1 MVVLIKRWR
10 VLAIGMVFL
19 GLLSIL
25 TIRLWYVQIAAAE
38 VNEERALANRLRE
51 VETEAPRGRIL
62 DAGGQIIAETRASRT
77 LLVDRRVLTLEQEEA
92 LVQNLSVLLNQ
103 PQDSLRANFDQ
114 ALSGSR
120 FVVAID
126 VPGDVATQVLEY
138 GEEFPG
144 VEVRLSPVRS
154 YFEGAETVSHIVG
167 YLGKPSA
174 DDLENFGYLQSNDD
188 FGRSGIEQRYD
199 NLLRGQRGREIYQ
212 EDSAGRLAQL
222 VAEEPP
228 VGGWDAVLT
237 IDLELQAV
245 VEDAVLKAMANAE
258 GEEADPSGKAAVI
271 VMDVTDGSV
280 LSMVSTPTFD
290 PSLFVGGIDTESFR
304 ELSDTGSLFNNTTQ
318 GLYPPASTFKVV
330 PYVVAA
336 DNLIWPEGAFTA
348 ETIID
353 LPARLIFGGELGEG
367 SQQVF
372 NDWTDD
378 HGETNLHSALEK
390 SADAYFWLLALEIWR
405 SRAVVDPNIIQDMA
419 EELGFGTAT
428 GVDLPA
434 EANGIVP
441 DEEWISR
448 SRPYVG
454 GDLMN
459 VSIGQGDL
467 LATPLQ
473 VANSFATLVNGGN
486 VFRPRVVSHFV
497 DQEGEVQFVN
507 EPDLLR
513 EVDID
518 PETLRMLTEDLGRVV
533 SGERGTA
540 RDAFR
545 DSPIRDQIGGK
556 SGTAEIPP
564 VDDPVTTAWFV
575 GLAPLNNPKY
585 IVTVMIDR
593 GGSGSGTAAPV
604 VRDILEH
611 LMGVG

>member
-1 MVVLIKRWR
+1 MLIKRWR
-10 VLAIGMVFL
+10 VLAVGVFFL
-19 GLLSIL
+19 ALMSIL

-62 DAGGQIIAETRASRT
+62 DARGQIVAETRASRT
-77 LLVDRRVLTLEQEEA
+77 LLVDRRVLTLDQEEA
-92 LVQNLSVLLNQ
+92 LVQNLSVLLNE
-103 PQDSLRANFDQ
+103 PQDSLRARFDQ

-126 VPGDVATQVLEY
+126 VPGDVATEVLEY

-144 VEVRLSPVRS
+144 VEVRLTPVRS
-154 YFEGAETVSHIVG
+154 YLEAQSVSHIIG

-174 DDLENFGYLQSNDD
+174 EDLAKFGYLQPNDD

-222 VAEEPP
+222 VAEDPP

-237 IDLELQAV
+237 IDVELQTV
-245 VEDAVLKAMANAE
+245 VEDAVQKAMATATGN
-258 GEEADPSGKAAVI
+258 EADPSGKAAAV
-271 VMDVTDGSV
+271 VMDATDGSV
-280 LSMVSTPTFD
+280 LSMVSLPTFD
-290 PSLFVGGIDTESFR
+290 PALFVGGIDVATFR
-304 ELSDTGSLFNNTTQ
+304 ELSDDGALFNNTIQ

-336 DNLIWPEGAFTA
+336 DNLIWPEGVFSA

-353 LPARLIFGGELGEG
+353 LPPRLTFGGELGEG

-405 SRAVVDPNIIQDMA
+405 SRAVIDPNIIQDTA
-419 EELGFGTAT
+419 EDLGFGTAT

-473 VANSFATLVNGGN
+473 VTSSFAALVNGGD
-486 VFRPRVVSHFV
+486 VYRPRVVDRFV
-497 DQEGEVQFVN
+497 DQDGEVQFVN

-513 EVDID
+513 EADID
-518 PETLRMLTEDLGRVV
+518 PATLEMLKQDLALVV
-533 SGERGTA
+533 SGARGTA
-540 RDAFR
+540 RDAFA
-545 DSPIRDQIGGK
+545 DSPIRDRVGGK

-564 VDDPVTTAWFV
+564 VSDPVTTAWFV
-575 GLAPLNNPKY
+575 GVAPINNPKY
-585 IVTVMIDR
+585 VVTVMIDR
-593 GGSGSGTAAPV
+593 GGSGSSTAAPA

-611 LMGVG
+611 LMGVS